1 MNITWM
7 LKAFDDL
14 SPNELYALLRL
25 RSEVFV
31 VEQDCVFLDMDD
43 KDQYCQHLLGWDG
56 EKLAA
61 VVRIVPAGKSYE
73 EASIGRV
80 VTAPFARGTGMGRKL
95 MEVAIHELYKLYG
108 KVPIRIGAQQHLSK
122 FYGSLGF
129 EVASEPYDEDG
140 IMHVEML
147 SLPHKTQ

>member
-14 SPNELYALLRL
+14 SPAELYAILRL

-31 VEQDCVFLDMDD
+31 VEQTCIFLDMDN
-43 KDQYCQHLLGWDG
+43 KDQYCLHLLGWDG
-56 EKLAA
+56 GHLAA
-61 VVRIVPAGKSYE
+61 VARIVPTGKSYA

-80 VTAPFARGTGMGRKL
+80 VTAPFARGTGLGRKL
-95 MEVAIHELYKLYG
+95 MEVAIHELYKQYG
-108 KVPIRIGAQQHLSK
+108 QVPIRIGAQQHLHK

-129 EVASEPYDEDG
+129 IIASDPYDEDG
-140 IMHVEML
+140 IIHVEMV
-147 SLPHKTQ
+147 KAMDNV

>member
-31 VEQDCVFLDMDD
+31 VEQNCVFLDMDN
-43 KDQYCQHLLGWDG
+43 KDHYCQHLLGWDG
-56 EKLAA
+56 DKLAA
-61 VVRIVPAGKSYE
+61 VARIVPAGKSYE

-80 VTAPFARGTGMGRKL
+80 VTAPFSRGTGMGRKL
-95 MEVAIHELYKLYG
+95 MEVAIHELYKMYG
-108 KVPIRIGAQQHLSK
+108 QVPIRIGAQQHLHK

-129 EVASEPYDEDG
+129 QTASEPYDEDG
-140 IMHVEML
+140 IMHVEMV
-147 SLPHKTQ
+147 KTIDNG

>member
-14 SPNELYALLRL
+14 STNELYALLRL

-31 VEQDCVFLDMDD
+31 VEQTCVFLDMDN
-43 KDQYCQHLLGWDG
+43 KDQYCQHLLGWQG

-61 VVRIVPAGKSYE
+61 VARIVPAGVSYD
-73 EASIGRV
+73 EASVGRV
-80 VTAPFARGTGMGRKL
+80 VTAPFARGTGLGRQL
-95 MEVAIHELYKLYG
+95 MQVAIHELQKLYG
-108 KVPIRIGAQQHLSK
+108 PVAIRIGAQQHLSA

-129 EVASEPYDEDG
+129 VVTSEPYDEDG

-147 SLPHKTQ
+147 KQATS